1 MDLLI
6 IKCGRDYIRV
16 KEDTFITVG
25 LDKASVFPMD
35 RLDQVRD
42 RLKQVQASGFA
53 QAAIYRLTLTESP
66 FKEAD
71 ACS

>member
-6 IKCGRDYIRV
+6 IKCGHDYIRI
-16 KEDTFITVG
+16 KEDAFFKVG

-35 RLDQVRD
+35 QMAQVKN
-42 RLKQVQASGFA
+42 RLKQVQDSGFA

-66 FKEAD
+66 LD
-71 ACS
+71 D

>member
-35 RLDQVRD
+35 QLDQVRD
-42 RLKQVQASGFA
+42 RLKQVQASGLV
-53 QAAIYRLTLTESP
+53 QAAIYRLTLTERP
-66 FKEAD
+66 FEEAS

>member
-35 RLDQVRD
+35 QLDQVRD
-42 RLKQVQASGFA
+42 RLKRVQASGLV
-53 QAAIYRLTLTESP
+53 QAAIYRLTLTERPFEEASP
-66 FKEAD
+66 
-71 ACS
+71 CS